1 MQPANAQ
8 VRLTALA
15 VVLRRRS
22 PWEATDLGLAML
34 QRWWRP
40 VYAAHALVVAPVA
53 LALVALGWALDAVW
67 AAMLVFWWL
76 EPLYDRLVLHVLS
89 RAVFGVTASPRAV
102 FAAWREW
109 TRGWIGALTLDR
121 FDMARSFNLAVRQ
134 LEGSRGREAR
144 ERRRLLGRRT
154 RGQAVWLTV
163 VWMHFEGALLWS
175 AGALAGLLL
184 PAGLERAPGGDDPV
198 LSGLADLMKL
208 ASVHDALIYAAVI
221 LFLEPFY
228 VAAGFGLYLNRRTL
242 LEGWDIEVALRRIAE
257 RHAAAAM
264 VFLSVLV
271 AAGWP
276 SPAVAQE
283 KSPKQE
289 IAEVLKAPE
298 FGHYRDTTR
307 WERIDPGKP
316 QEPKTPDLTF
326 WHAIGYALA
335 KAAEVALWVVAI
347 VALGYAL
354 WWLARRLPSVRE
366 ADHEAYQ
373 PPPALFGLEL
383 APDTLPADVPEAAA
397 RLAAA
402 GKLRDALSLLY
413 RGALSELVHKRGVD
427 LRASHTEGE
436 AVRLAGMAYFAALV
450 DAWRRCA
457 YASRVPSAEEIQSL
471 VTTYRKAFA

>member
-1 MQPANAQ
+1 VQPADLSVA
-8 VRLTALA
+8 
-15 VVLRRRS
+15 LRRRS

-53 LALVALGWALDAVW
+53 LVLVALGWAFDAVW

-76 EPLYDRLVLHVLS
+76 EPLYDRVVLHVLS
-89 RAVFGVTASPRAV
+89 RAVFGEMVSPRSAL
-102 FAAWREW
+102 AAWRDW
-109 TRGWIGALTLDR
+109 TRGLIPALTLDR
-121 FDMARSFNLAVRQ
+121 FDMARSFNLPVRQ

-144 ERRRLLGRRT
+144 ERRRLLGRRA

-163 VWMHFEGALLWS
+163 VWIHFEGALLWS
-175 AGALAGLLL
+175 AGAMAGLLL
-184 PAGLERAPGGDDPV
+184 PAGLERAPGGEDPF
-198 LSGLADLMKL
+198 LSGFLDLLKM
-208 ASVHDALIYAAVI
+208 ASVPDALIYAAVI

-257 RHAAAAM
+257 RHAAVAM
-264 VFLSVLV
+264 IFLSVLIV
-271 AAGWP
+271 AWWP
-276 SPAVAQE
+276 SPATAQE
-283 KSPKQE
+283 KNPKQE

-307 WERIDPGKP
+307 WERIDPAKP
-316 QEPKTPDLTF
+316 ADPKMPDLTF
-326 WHAIGYALA
+326 WHAIGYAL
-335 KAAEVALWVVAI
+335 
-347 VALGYAL
+347 
-354 WWLARRLPSVRE
+354 WWLARRLPR
-366 ADHEAYQ
+366 AGDAQREAYQ
-373 PPPALFGLEL
+373 PPPALFGMQL

-413 RGALSELVHKRGVD
+413 RGALSELVHKRGVQ
-427 LRASHTEGE
+427 LLASHTEGE

-457 YASRVPSAEEIQSL
+457 YARRLPSNDEVEQLAKN
-471 VTTYRKAFA
+471 YRETFA